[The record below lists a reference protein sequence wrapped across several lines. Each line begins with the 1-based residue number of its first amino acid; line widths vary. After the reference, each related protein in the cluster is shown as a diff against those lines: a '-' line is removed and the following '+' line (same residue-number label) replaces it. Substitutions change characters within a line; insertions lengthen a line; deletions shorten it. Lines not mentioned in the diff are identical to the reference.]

1 MNIYDTILQI
11 EKYTKET
18 ISNSEDYLSLYKSYD
33 FIKLMNKAE
42 KNLKTTSMLLIS
54 QRDML
59 LALYEAFP
67 SFSQRMNNIL
77 FEAFQISVV
86 RLECFNY
93 PVYKI
98 SLPFLLPNKREK
110 KAALKNAITGSVIKA
125 VNQYCKG
132 HSITPF
138 SVAHIFI
145 VSSYDG
151 EYLNVDNDN
160 KESVTIINGLIG
172 NFIRDDRSS
181 RCHTTYYSKRIESG
195 AKTEIYITDVDTD
208 IEVYAAIKQNNI

>member
-11 EKYTKET
+11 DKFTKET
-18 ISNSEDYLSLYKSYD
+18 AKNSENYLSMYKSYE
-33 FIKLMNKAE
+33 FIKLLNKAE

-67 SFSQRMNNIL
+67 SLPQRMNSIL
-77 FEAFQISVV
+77 FDAFQISVV
-86 RLECFNY
+86 RLEQFKF

-110 KAALKNAITGSVIKA
+110 KAALKNAITDSVIAA
-125 VNQYCKG
+125 VKQFCQN

-138 SVAHIFI
+138 SIAHIFI

-181 RCHTTYYSKRIESG
+181 RLHTTYYSKAIESG
-195 AKTEIYITDVDTD
+195 AKTEIYITDVNTD
-208 IEVYAAIKQNNI
+208 EEVYGAIKRNII